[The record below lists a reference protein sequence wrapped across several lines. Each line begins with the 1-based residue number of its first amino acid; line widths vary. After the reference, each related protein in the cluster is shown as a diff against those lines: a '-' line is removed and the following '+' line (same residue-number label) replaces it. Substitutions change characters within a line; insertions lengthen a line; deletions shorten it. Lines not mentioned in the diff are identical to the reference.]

1 VWWRGW
7 ASPEKN
13 DKFGCIFTRILR
25 FSRKT
30 KLAKSAKIMQK
41 FTVRPRGGGVTPFC
55 QKGVTPP
62 PPEYATVFRHGTE
75 NFKEYLIHSKLK

>member
-1 VWWRGW
+1 MWWRGW

-41 FTVRPRGGGVTPFC
+41 FTVRPRASHRRPLNTPLSLDMAPKTLKSILF
-55 QKGVTPP
+55 
-62 PPEYATVFRHGTE
+62 TVSS
-75 NFKEYLIHSKLK
+75 ND